1 MNSLYDTG
9 WRYWVRTVLRTV
21 LNVASKLLLLV
32 IFAFPFLWM
41 VTTAFK
47 TYRES
52 IAVPPT
58 LWINSPTFDN
68 IIGVFQSGPYAT
80 YFRNSV
86 LIVVITISLQFLIY
100 VPTAYIFAR
109 YEFRGKNVLFAL
121 VLISFMVPSQV
132 TFVPVYLLF
141 SKLKMLNSLL
151 PMIIP
156 FIANPFGIFL
166 LRQNFMQIDNNI
178 IEAAQLDNAKEW
190 RIMLKVMVPI
200 AKPTIITT
208 TLFSFI
214 NNWNSYFW
222 PLVMTNSKEY
232 RPLTVGIAML
242 KASEGTL
249 NWPLV
254 MAGNLILVIPILIA
268 YFFTKGKI
276 MDSLSYTGIK

>member
-1 MNSLYDTG
+1 MKKITNLTCYYTKKMLDII
-9 WRYWVRTVLRTV
+9 
-21 LNVASKLLLLV
+21 SKLFLLL

-41 VTTAFK
+41 VSTAFK

-58 LWINSPTFDN
+58 LWVNNPTIQN
-68 IIGVFQSGPYAT
+68 IIDVFKSGPYDV
-80 YFRNSV
+80 YFMNSV
-86 LIVVITISLQFLIY
+86 IIVFVTIMLQFIIY

-109 YEFRGKNVLFAL
+109 YEFKGKNFIFAL
-121 VLISFMVPSQV
+121 VLIAFMVPYQV

-141 SKLKMLNSLL
+141 SKIGLLDSLW

-190 RIMLKVMVPI
+190 KILLQVMVPI
-200 AKPTIITT
+200 AKPTIIMT

-222 PLVMTNSKEY
+222 PLVMTNSPDY
-232 RPLTVGIAML
+232 RPLTVGISLL

-249 NWPLV
+249 NWPVV
-254 MAGNLILVIPILIA
+254 MASNLILVVPILIA
-268 YFFTKGKI
+268 YFFTKNKI

>member
-1 MNSLYDTG
+1 MKKITNLTCYYTKKMLDII
-9 WRYWVRTVLRTV
+9 
-21 LNVASKLLLLV
+21 SKLFLLL

-41 VTTAFK
+41 VSTAFK

-58 LWINSPTFDN
+58 LWVNNPTIQN
-68 IIGVFQSGPYAT
+68 IIDVFKSGPYDV
-80 YFRNSV
+80 YFMNSV
-86 LIVVITISLQFLIY
+86 IIVFVTIMLQFIIY

-109 YEFRGKNVLFAL
+109 YEFKGKNFIFAL
-121 VLISFMVPSQV
+121 VLIAFMVPYQV

-141 SKLKMLNSLL
+141 SKIGLLDSLW

-190 RIMLKVMVPI
+190 KILLQVMVPI

-222 PLVMTNSKEY
+222 PLVMTNSPDY
-232 RPLTVGIAML
+232 RPLTVGISLL

-249 NWPLV
+249 NWPVL
-254 MAGNLILVIPILIA
+254 MASNLILVVPILIA
-268 YFFTKGKI
+268 YFFTKNKI

>member
-1 MNSLYDTG
+1 MKKIRNEIWYYTRKLLD
-9 WRYWVRTVLRTV
+9 LI
-21 LNVASKLLLLV
+21 SKLFLLL

-41 VTTAFK
+41 VSTAFK

-58 LWINSPTFDN
+58 LWVSNPTFQN
-68 IIGVFQSGPYAT
+68 IIDVFKSGPYDV
-80 YFRNSV
+80 YFMNSV
-86 LIVVITISLQFLIY
+86 IIVFVTILLQFIIY

-109 YEFRGKNVLFAL
+109 YEFKGKNFLFAM
-121 VLISFMVPSQV
+121 VLIAFMVPYQV
-132 TFVPVYLLF
+132 TFVPVYLMF
-141 SKLKMLNSLL
+141 SKLKMLNSLW

-190 RIMLKVMVPI
+190 KILLQVMVPI

-208 TLFSFI
+208 TLFAFI

-222 PLVMTNSKEY
+222 PLVMTNSPDY
-232 RPLTVGIAML
+232 RPLTVGISLL

-249 NWPLV
+249 NWPVV
-254 MAGNLILVIPILIA
+254 MASNLILVVPILIA
-268 YFFTKGKI
+268 YFFTKDKI

>member
-1 MNSLYDTG
+1 MKKITNLTCYYTKKMLDII
-9 WRYWVRTVLRTV
+9 
-21 LNVASKLLLLV
+21 SKLFLLL

-41 VTTAFK
+41 VSTAFK

-58 LWINSPTFDN
+58 LWVNNPTIQN
-68 IIGVFQSGPYAT
+68 IIDVFKSGPYDV
-80 YFRNSV
+80 YFMNSV
-86 LIVVITISLQFLIY
+86 IIVFVTIMLQFIIY

-109 YEFRGKNVLFAL
+109 YEFKGKSFIFAL
-121 VLISFMVPSQV
+121 VLIAFMVPYQV

-141 SKLKMLNSLL
+141 SKIGLLDSLW

-190 RIMLKVMVPI
+190 KILLQVMVPI

-222 PLVMTNSKEY
+222 PLVMTNSPDY
-232 RPLTVGIAML
+232 RPLTVGISLL

-249 NWPLV
+249 NWPVV
-254 MAGNLILVIPILIA
+254 MASNLILVVPILIA
-268 YFFTKGKI
+268 YFFTKNKI

>member
-1 MNSLYDTG
+1 M
-9 WRYWVRTVLRTV
+9 
-21 LNVASKLLLLV
+21 SKLSDTIWYYVRKVLDIISKLILLV

-41 VTTAFK
+41 VSTAFK

-58 LWINSPTFDN
+58 LWVSSPTIQN
-68 IIGVFQSGPYAT
+68 IIDVFKSGPYDV
-80 YFRNSV
+80 YFMNSV
-86 LIVVITISLQFLIY
+86 LIVVITIALQFLIY

-109 YEFRGKNVLFAL
+109 YEFKGKGILFAM
-121 VLISFMVPSQV
+121 VLIAFMVPYQV

-141 SKLKMLNSLL
+141 SKLKMLNSLW

-190 RIMLKVMVPI
+190 KILLKVMVPI
-200 AKPTIITT
+200 AKPTIVTT
-208 TLFSFI
+208 TLFAFI

-222 PLVMTNSKEY
+222 PLVMTNSPDY
-232 RPLTVGIAML
+232 RPLTVGISLL

-249 NWPLV
+249 NWPVV
-254 MAGNLILVIPILIA
+254 MASNLILVFPILIA
-268 YFFTKGKI
+268 YFFTKDKI

>member
-1 MNSLYDTG
+1 MKKITNLTCYYTKKMLDII
-9 WRYWVRTVLRTV
+9 
-21 LNVASKLLLLV
+21 SKLFLLL

-41 VTTAFK
+41 VSTAFK

-58 LWINSPTFDN
+58 LWVNNPTIQN
-68 IIGVFQSGPYAT
+68 IIDVFKSGPYDV
-80 YFRNSV
+80 YFMNSV
-86 LIVVITISLQFLIY
+86 IIVFVTIMLQFIIY

-109 YEFRGKNVLFAL
+109 YEFKGKNFIFAL
-121 VLISFMVPSQV
+121 VLIAFMVPYQV

-141 SKLKMLNSLL
+141 SKIGLLDSLW

-190 RIMLKVMVPI
+190 KILLQVMVPI

-222 PLVMTNSKEY
+222 PLVMTNSPDY
-232 RPLTVGIAML
+232 RPLTVGISLL

-249 NWPLV
+249 NWPVV
-254 MAGNLILVIPILIA
+254 MASNLILVVPILIA
-268 YFFTKGKI
+268 YFFTKNKI

>member
-1 MNSLYDTG
+1 MKKIRNEIWYYTRKLLD
-9 WRYWVRTVLRTV
+9 LI
-21 LNVASKLLLLV
+21 SKLFLLL

-41 VTTAFK
+41 VSTAFK

-58 LWINSPTFDN
+58 LWVSNPTFQN
-68 IIGVFQSGPYAT
+68 IIDVFKSGPYDV
-80 YFRNSV
+80 YFMNSV
-86 LIVVITISLQFLIY
+86 IIVFVTILLQFIIY

-109 YEFRGKNVLFAL
+109 YEFKGKNFLFAM
-121 VLISFMVPSQV
+121 VLIAFMVPYQV

-141 SKLKMLNSLL
+141 SKLKMFNSLW

-190 RIMLKVMVPI
+190 KILLQVMVPI

-208 TLFSFI
+208 TLFAFI

-222 PLVMTNSKEY
+222 PLVMTNSPDY
-232 RPLTVGIAML
+232 RPLTVGISLL

-249 NWPLV
+249 NWPVV
-254 MAGNLILVIPILIA
+254 MASNLILVVPILIA
-268 YFFTKGKI
+268 YFFTKDKI

>member
-1 MNSLYDTG
+1 MKKTRNEIWYYTRKLLD
-9 WRYWVRTVLRTV
+9 LI
-21 LNVASKLLLLV
+21 SKLFLLL

-41 VTTAFK
+41 VSTAFK

-58 LWINSPTFDN
+58 LWVNNPTFQN
-68 IIGVFQSGPYAT
+68 IIDVFKSGPYDV
-80 YFRNSV
+80 YFMNSV
-86 LIVVITISLQFLIY
+86 IIVFVTILLQFIIY

-109 YEFRGKNVLFAL
+109 YEFKGKNFLFAM
-121 VLISFMVPSQV
+121 VLIAFMVPYQV

-141 SKLKMLNSLL
+141 SKLKMLNSLW

-190 RIMLKVMVPI
+190 KILLQVMVPI

-208 TLFSFI
+208 TLFAFI

-222 PLVMTNSKEY
+222 PLVMTNSPDY
-232 RPLTVGIAML
+232 RPLTVGISLL

-249 NWPLV
+249 NWPVV
-254 MAGNLILVIPILIA
+254 MASNLILVVPILIA
-268 YFFTKGKI
+268 YFFTKDKI

>member
-1 MNSLYDTG
+1 MLDII
-9 WRYWVRTVLRTV
+9 
-21 LNVASKLLLLV
+21 SKLFLLL

-41 VTTAFK
+41 VSTAFK

-58 LWINSPTFDN
+58 LWVNNPTIQN
-68 IIGVFQSGPYAT
+68 IIDVFKSGPYDV
-80 YFRNSV
+80 YFMNSV
-86 LIVVITISLQFLIY
+86 IIVFVTIMLQFIIY

-109 YEFRGKNVLFAL
+109 YEFKGKNFIFAL
-121 VLISFMVPSQV
+121 VLIAFMVPYQV

-141 SKLKMLNSLL
+141 SKIGLLDSLW

-190 RIMLKVMVPI
+190 KILLQVMVPI

-222 PLVMTNSKEY
+222 PLVMTNSPDY
-232 RPLTVGIAML
+232 RPLTVGISLL

-249 NWPLV
+249 NWPVV
-254 MAGNLILVIPILIA
+254 MASNLILVVPILIA
-268 YFFTKGKI
+268 YFFTKNKI

>member
-1 MNSLYDTG
+1 MKKITNLTCYYTKKMLDII
-9 WRYWVRTVLRTV
+9 
-21 LNVASKLLLLV
+21 SKLFLLL

-41 VTTAFK
+41 VSTAFK

-58 LWINSPTFDN
+58 LWVNNPTIQN
-68 IIGVFQSGPYAT
+68 IIDVFKSGPYDA
-80 YFRNSV
+80 YFMNSV
-86 LIVVITISLQFLIY
+86 IIVFVTIMLQFIIY

-109 YEFRGKNVLFAL
+109 YEFKGKNFIFAL
-121 VLISFMVPSQV
+121 VLIAFMVPYQV

-141 SKLKMLNSLL
+141 SKIGLLDSLW

-190 RIMLKVMVPI
+190 KILLQVMVPI

-222 PLVMTNSKEY
+222 PLVMTNSPDY
-232 RPLTVGIAML
+232 RPLTVGISLL

-249 NWPLV
+249 NWPVV
-254 MAGNLILVIPILIA
+254 MASNLILVFPILIA
-268 YFFTKGKI
+268 YFFTKNKI

>member
-1 MNSLYDTG
+1 MKKIRNEIWYYTRKLLD
-9 WRYWVRTVLRTV
+9 LI
-21 LNVASKLLLLV
+21 SKLFLLL

-41 VTTAFK
+41 VSTAFK

-58 LWINSPTFDN
+58 LWVSNPTFQN
-68 IIGVFQSGPYAT
+68 IIDVFKSGPYDV
-80 YFRNSV
+80 YFMNSV
-86 LIVVITISLQFLIY
+86 IIVFVTILLQFIIY

-109 YEFRGKNVLFAL
+109 YEFKGKNFLFAM
-121 VLISFMVPSQV
+121 VLIAFMVPYQV

-141 SKLKMLNSLL
+141 SKLKMLNSLW

-190 RIMLKVMVPI
+190 KILLQVMVPI

-208 TLFSFI
+208 TLFAFI

-222 PLVMTNSKEY
+222 PLVMTNSPDY
-232 RPLTVGIAML
+232 RPLTVGISLL

-249 NWPLV
+249 NWPVV
-254 MAGNLILVIPILIA
+254 MASNLILVVPILIA
-268 YFFTKGKI
+268 YFFTKDKI

>member
-1 MNSLYDTG
+1 M
-9 WRYWVRTVLRTV
+9 
-21 LNVASKLLLLV
+21 SKLSDTIWYYVRKVLDIISKLILLV

-41 VTTAFK
+41 VSTAFK

-58 LWINSPTFDN
+58 LWVSSPTIQN
-68 IIGVFQSGPYAT
+68 IIDVFKSGPYDV
-80 YFRNSV
+80 YFMNSV
-86 LIVVITISLQFLIY
+86 LIVVITIALQFLIY

-109 YEFRGKNVLFAL
+109 YEFKGKGILFAL
-121 VLISFMVPSQV
+121 VLIAFMVPYQV

-141 SKLKMLNSLL
+141 SKLKMLNSLW

-190 RIMLKVMVPI
+190 KILLKVMVPI
-200 AKPTIITT
+200 AKPTIVTT
-208 TLFSFI
+208 TLFAFI

-222 PLVMTNSKEY
+222 PLVMTNSPDY
-232 RPLTVGIAML
+232 RPLTVGISLL

-249 NWPLV
+249 NWPVV
-254 MAGNLILVIPILIA
+254 MASNLILVFPILIA
-268 YFFTKGKI
+268 YFFTKDKI